1 MNANQIDRIETG
13 AERCASA
20 LFAAAIGYAAY
31 EWLAGLGLHSP
42 LAAYALATA
51 LAVAACLLC
60 NAALTRL
67 EKRAPR
73 LRVPVFDLREFDAF
87 GPDELLLNETLGG
100 ELVLTDTVDD
110 ELLLTE
116 RIDDALLL
124 TERVDDALLLTE
136 ADRLPAA
143 ASGDPL
149 VLDDVL
155 AAIGPESR
163 VVRLF
168 DRTAMPT
175 PGQLQVRIDDHLGQ
189 GSAAADPMDASQAL
203 SDALA
208 ELKRSLR

>member
-1 MNANQIDRIETG
+1 MNATLIDRIETG

-20 LFAAAIGYAAY
+20 LFAAAVGYAAY
-31 EWLAGLGLHSP
+31 EWLGGSRFQS
-42 LAAYALATA
+42 Y
-51 LAVAACLLC
+51 AVAAALGFAAGLLC
-60 NAALTRL
+60 NRVLKRL
-67 EKRAPR
+67 EKQPPR

-87 GPDELLLNETLGG
+87 SPDELLLNETLGG
-100 ELVLTDTVDD
+100 ELVLTDTVND
-110 ELLLTE
+110 E
-116 RIDDALLL
+116 LLL
-124 TERVDDALLLTE
+124 TERVDDELLLTE
-136 ADRLPAA
+136 ADRLPVAA
-143 ASGDPL
+143 LGDPL

-155 AAIGPESR
+155 AAIGPDSR

-189 GSAAADPMDASQAL
+189 GSAAADLTDASQAL

>member
-1 MNANQIDRIETG
+1 
-13 AERCASA
+13 
-20 LFAAAIGYAAY
+20 
-31 EWLAGLGLHSP
+31 
-42 LAAYALATA
+42 
-51 LAVAACLLC
+51 
-60 NAALTRL
+60 
-67 EKRAPR
+67 
-73 LRVPVFDLREFDAF
+73 VPVFDLREFDAF
-87 GPDELLLNETLGG
+87 SPDELLLNETLGG
-100 ELVLTDTVDD
+100 ELVLTDTVND

-116 RIDDALLL
+116 RLDD
-124 TERVDDALLLTE
+124 ELLLTE
-136 ADRLPAA
+136 ADRLPVP

-155 AAIGPESR
+155 AAIGPDSR

-189 GSAAADPMDASQAL
+189 GSAAADPTDASQAL